1 MLHLYQSNRL
11 EFLAETAVALM
22 QASPPASAF
31 APEEIIVQSQGM
43 RRYLNHYLAERSGIA
58 ANLNFSLPAALS
70 WQLTRRFLP
79 AAPRLNPFAP
89 EVLRWRLLPLLDP
102 AGGHAATLPPVLQG
116 YLSSSPTAAYHL
128 AGRLADVFDQYLVYR
143 PQWLAQWERG
153 RLNDLGSDEDWQAEL
168 WRILAAQSPAAHRAT
183 QHRQL
188 LAALRRD
195 GLPQRY
201 LVFGIST
208 LAPLYLELLEALAE
222 HTEVHLFAVNPSQ
235 QYWGDLPS
243 PKHLAKRPHPDAAE
257 AGHPLLASLGK
268 QGRDFFDHL
277 AASSRP
283 IEPIELYP
291 APPESPSLLQRLQT
305 DIQLLRLPEKNP
317 AAGSAQMDGSIV
329 IQAAHSPLRELQI
342 LKDHL
347 LRRLAE
353 QPDLQPHHIAVL
365 TPAIEDYLP
374 FIHAVFGEAAPGSRA
389 LPYNIADVRLSRSQ
403 PLMLLAEQ
411 LIALMQSRFETERL
425 LPLLDHEAVR
435 RQWQISADEA
445 DFLRHSAAELN
456 IRWGADAA
464 MRAQYGGSGQ
474 AFTWRQ
480 GEERSV
486 LGWLLPA
493 DRNELWQGI
502 HPWSADLAYQPA
514 QAAWF
519 RLLGK
524 LRAHQRLWQSP
535 ADIPGWAERFRA
547 LLDDTAGDSPAE
559 ADQAARQQ
567 IMQAL
572 AGWQDEAALAGYR
585 AELPPDTACEHL
597 RRFLAQSSEA
607 GFLRGGITFCSMVPM
622 RSLPFPTLCLLGL
635 NDGKFPRQTK
645 APAFDL
651 IARHPQPGDRSR
663 RDDDRYLFLESLIS
677 ARRELYLSY
686 IGRDHLKD
694 EAQAPS
700 PLLSELVDTLA
711 QMLGQSSADFA
722 AAHIRQHPLQ
732 AFSARYFSGS
742 PHSEHSDFS
751 GSLSSTRQDYAQALN
766 HPPADPQPFIGNT
779 PPAAEAGAIIPLGSF
794 LNFWKNPV
802 RYWLHHAL
810 QWQRPY
816 AEAPA
821 DSAEPYAIADT
832 EAVKQRYLDARR
844 HNEDFAH
851 TEALMQADSLLPA
864 GRLGQLL
871 QAPERSAA
879 KQLDSA
885 LLSSPRLLDFPF
897 QFAHRGMVLAGS
909 LNHLYQHG
917 QIFYRA
923 KALNAP
929 DTIELWLQHL
939 VYCAVAPQPQSTHL
953 LLPGSPN
960 TLPPLP
966 AAEAAELLGRW
977 LDYHTLGQQQPLP
990 FFPRTSL
997 AAAEACTAA
1006 DLAAGRLPEKALDA
1020 ARGKYRDNRDHP
1032 GQNQD
1037 SEVAQVFGRNDDE
1050 PIHSPLFANIVLELL
1065 APLSLH
1071 LNPKTGKG
1079 KKAT

>member
-22 QASPPASAF
+22 QTSPPASAF

-58 ANLNFSLPAALS
+58 ANLKFSLPAALS

-79 AAPRLNPFAP
+79 HSPRLNPFAP

-102 AGGHAATLPPVLQG
+102 AGEHAAALPPVLQG
-116 YLSSSPTAAYHL
+116 YLNSSPTAAYHL

-143 PQWLAQWERG
+143 PQWLDQWERG
-153 RLNDLGSDEDWQAEL
+153 RLNDLGSDEAWQAEL
-168 WRILAAQSPAAHRAT
+168 WRILAAQSPAAHRAA
-183 QHRQL
+183 QHQQL
-188 LAALRRD
+188 LAALRAES
-195 GLPQRY
+195 LPQRY
-201 LVFGIST
+201 LAFGIST
-208 LAPLYLELLEALAE
+208 LAPVYLDLLEALAE
-222 HTEVHLFAVNPSQ
+222 HTEIHLFAVNPSQ

-243 PKHLAKRPHPDAAE
+243 PKRLASAPPAAAE

-277 AASSRP
+277 AASSRAWQKSSF
-283 IEPIELYP
+283 I
-291 APPESPSLLQRLQT
+291 PPRPNPSLLQRLQT
-305 DIQLLRLPEKNP
+305 DIQLLRLPEKMPEAGGNP
-317 AAGSAQMDGSIV
+317 ANGSIT

-374 FIHAVFGEAAPGSRA
+374 FIQAVFGEAAPGSRA

-425 LPLLDHEAVR
+425 LPLLDHDTVR
-435 RQWQISADEA
+435 RQWQIGADDA
-445 DFLRHSAAELN
+445 DFLRHSSAELN

-474 AFTWRQ
+474 AFTWQQ

-493 DRNELWQGI
+493 GRGELWQGV
-502 HPWSADLAYQPA
+502 HPYAADLAQQPA

-519 RLLGK
+519 VLLHH
-524 LRAHQRLWQSP
+524 LRAHHRQWQTP
-535 ADIPGWAERFRA
+535 ADVAGWIERFRS
-547 LLDDTAGDSPAE
+547 LLADATGDASAE
-559 ADQAARQQ
+559 ADQAAHQQ

-572 AGWQDEAALAGYR
+572 ADWQAEAELAGYR
-585 AELPPDTACEHL
+585 APLPPDTAREHL
-597 RRFLAQSSEA
+597 RLFLDQSSEA

-651 IARHPQPGDRSR
+651 IARHPQAGDRSR

-686 IGRDHLKD
+686 IGRDYHKD

-711 QMLGQSSADFA
+711 QMTGQSSADFA

-742 PHSEHSDFS
+742 PHAGQADFS

-766 HPPADPQPFIGNT
+766 QPPTEPPPFIGDTRPLPN
-779 PPAAEAGAIIPLGSF
+779 PRRNPARQLPLF
-794 LNFWKNPV
+794 LEKP
-802 RYWLHHAL
+802 RAL
-810 QWQRPY
+810 LAAPRP
-816 AEAPA
+816 AMAAPLCRSPA
-821 DSAEPYAIADT
+821 DSAEPYAIADPA
-832 EAVKQRYLDARR
+832 AVKQHYLDARR
-844 HNEDFAH
+844 HHENFAH
-851 TEALMQADSLLPA
+851 TEARLRAESLLPA
-864 GRLGQLL
+864 GLLGQLL
-871 QAPERSAA
+871 QEPERTAV

-885 LLSSPRLLDFPF
+885 LLTSPRRPTSPS
-897 QFAHRGMVLAGS
+897 VL
-909 LNHLYQHG
+909 
-917 QIFYRA
+917 
-923 KALNAP
+923 
-929 DTIELWLQHL
+929 
-939 VYCAVAPQPQSTHL
+939 
-953 LLPGSPN
+953 
-960 TLPPLP
+960 
-966 AAEAAELLGRW
+966 
-977 LDYHTLGQQQPLP
+977 
-990 FFPRTSL
+990 
-997 AAAEACTAA
+997 CTAA
-1006 DLAAGRLPEKALDA
+1006 SCSPAASATCTNTAKSSTAPKTSTPPTPSSSGCNTSFIALSPPSRRPPTSFAPPARKPCPRCRAPKRRA
-1020 ARGKYRDNRDHP
+1020 AR
-1032 GQNQD
+1032 
-1037 SEVAQVFGRNDDE
+1037 
-1050 PIHSPLFANIVLELL
+1050 PLARLL
-1065 APLSLH
+1065 RPRPTAAAALLPPHLACRRPSLH
-1071 LNPKTGKG
+1071 RRRPYRRQ
-1079 KKAT
+1079 AT